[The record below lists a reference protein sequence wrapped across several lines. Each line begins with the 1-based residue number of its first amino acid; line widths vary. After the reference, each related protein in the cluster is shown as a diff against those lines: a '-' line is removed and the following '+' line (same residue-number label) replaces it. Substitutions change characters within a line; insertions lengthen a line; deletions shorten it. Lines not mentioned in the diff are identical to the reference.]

1 MKTGG
6 LLVLVFAL
14 FVDQGATCSVS
25 SPQCYKNTTQ
35 PDDDFLCEWED
46 RDPAPDADYT
56 IFMKTSSLN
65 ESSYANQ
72 FKAGKKLSVLIPVEY
87 LITSRLLDV
96 WVFRQVFDVTCSSSN
111 ISVLLDNSVKYSPP
125 NVQKKTRSAEKLILR
140 WPRVNDHKEIQQ
152 PVVHWIEET
161 HRGKREI
168 KLKWNTK
175 RQRIRSNTYKFVATD
190 SEARVTVVA
199 INDVSSSPSQE
210 IIIPPV
216 EHLKY
221 CHNDSYSLRKHYCW
235 EWYQLA
241 DGENRTSHVSI
252 SRKKTLEDIKQGMQ
266 EYVRYYYFL
275 HDKRK
280 QQQHTIRACPVYSR
294 EGAPSSPP
302 KNVTV
307 VNISYDSAVLWWSPI
322 PVQDQHGFLMYY
334 LLWVSKE
341 GQTLTG
347 HHQVR
352 ANETNF
358 LLRNLEPAS
367 SYTLNIAGKTKIG
380 VGPNSTRTFF
390 TLSNS
395 SSDIETTPG
404 DDLLPG
410 MRMEIMIILIVC
422 GVVLV
427 CSVALSFAIRRLRT
441 KLFPIIPSPV
451 ISTAA
456 MPQMDKQNMKIM
468 TEEVDNVILLYRDDQ
483 VILGCSLKQKHVT
496 SLQEESPDKDE
507 ENDDEEDCV
516 DDDDEDVSHL
526 KAFISNDKPSFFPNP
541 NYKGQLLRFPESLEI
556 TDRAQTESCEVNTP
570 SEQPL
575 FSTKAH
581 VFQIDPA
588 TKRNWIPAS
597 KHAVAVSFFY
607 DASRTVYRIISV
619 GGTKAIINSTVT
631 PNMTF
636 TKTSQKFGQWADS
649 RANTVYGLGFST
661 EQHLQQFS
669 DQFKEVKEAARL
681 AREKSQEKF
690 ELISPGLT
698 IAPLQALCEGRR
710 SPTALL
716 GVNGEEKLFRSK
728 SADLELAS
736 KKECVKKV
744 PSEGSICET
753 HMETELFTLRE
764 SNLKLV
770 SALREANNSIE
781 HWKNRLA
788 EYQQE
793 TQQFRDQAS

>member
-46 RDPAPDADYT
+46 RDPSPDADYT

-87 LITSRLLDV
+87 LITTRLLDI
-96 WVFRQVFDVTCSSSN
+96 WVLRQVFDVTCSSSN

-140 WPRVNDHKEIQQ
+140 WPRVNDHKGAVHEIRWKTFNGAWQNETFETEDGKSNDDWISYTMQLQEHTRYQVQIRRRAKQSLLWSDWSHISNIPTEIQQ

-168 KLKWNTK
+168 RLKWNKPPTEASFGGVSYNLTLILPCKKTK

-221 CHNDSYSLRKHYCW
+221 CHNDSYSLPKHYCW

-252 SRKKTLEDIKQGMQ
+252 SRKNTLEDIKQGMQ

-275 HDKRK
+275 HDRRK
-280 QQQHTIRACPVYSR
+280 QQQHTIRACPVYST

-347 HHQVR
+347 HHQVP

-456 MPQMDKQNMKIM
+456 MPQMDKQVK
-468 TEEVDNVILLYRDDQ
+468 
-483 VILGCSLKQKHVT
+483 LGCSLKQKHVT
-496 SLQEESPDKDE
+496 SLQEDSPDKDE
-507 ENDDEEDCV
+507 ENEDEEDCV
-516 DDDDEDVSHL
+516 DDDEDGSHL

-541 NYKGQLLRFPESLEI
+541 NYKGQLLRFPETLEI

-570 SEQPL
+570 SYTNAL
-575 FSTKAH
+575 F
-581 VFQIDPA
+581 I
-588 TKRNWIPAS
+588 
-597 KHAVAVSFFY
+597 
-607 DASRTVYRIISV
+607 
-619 GGTKAIINSTVT
+619 
-631 PNMTF
+631 
-636 TKTSQKFGQWADS
+636 
-649 RANTVYGLGFST
+649 
-661 EQHLQQFS
+661 
-669 DQFKEVKEAARL
+669 
-681 AREKSQEKF
+681 
-690 ELISPGLT
+690 
-698 IAPLQALCEGRR
+698 
-710 SPTALL
+710 
-716 GVNGEEKLFRSK
+716 
-728 SADLELAS
+728 
-736 KKECVKKV
+736 
-744 PSEGSICET
+744 
-753 HMETELFTLRE
+753 
-764 SNLKLV
+764 
-770 SALREANNSIE
+770 
-781 HWKNRLA
+781 
-788 EYQQE
+788 
-793 TQQFRDQAS
+793 